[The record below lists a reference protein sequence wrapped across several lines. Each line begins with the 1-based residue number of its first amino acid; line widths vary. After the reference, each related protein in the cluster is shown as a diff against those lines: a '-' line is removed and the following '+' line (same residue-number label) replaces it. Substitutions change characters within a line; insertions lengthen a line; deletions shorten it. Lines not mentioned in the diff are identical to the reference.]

1 MALFEVTEYD
11 KKVYEEQLKD
21 FLPKKIFDVHV
32 HVWLNALVDERD
44 EKDAPKR
51 TVSWPGLVAPEN
63 SLEDL
68 QESFKLF
75 FPDKECEAL
84 MFTSRRASKA
94 NNDYVAEAS
103 RKSGWPALYYS
114 HPEESA
120 DQIEERIREGHFLGL
135 KGYLN
140 LSPAYIPEKEVRI
153 FDFFPH
159 HQLERL
165 NKMGGMMML
174 HIPRDGRLQDPVN
187 LAQMIEIYKTYP
199 NIRMI
204 IAHIGRAYTE
214 PDIGN
219 AFEILREE
227 APNMVFDFT
236 ANCYDKAIEEC
247 IKFTGPKRT
256 MFGSDLP
263 ILRMRT
269 HRITEGG
276 NYVNLVPKGLYG
288 DVSGDRHMREV
299 VGADAEK
306 ITFFMYEELLSFK
319 RVAEKL
325 GLTRQDVEDIM
336 YNNAKNMVLDAE
348 KAIYG

>member
-21 FLPKKIFDVHV
+21 FLPDKIFDVHV
-32 HVWLNALVDERD
+32 HVWLRSLLDPEDYKKTV
-44 EKDAPKR
+44 R
-51 TVSWPGLVAPEN
+51 TVTWPGRVAKDN

-68 QESFKLF
+68 QESFRLM
-75 FPDKECEAL
+75 FPDKQCEAL
-84 MFTSRRASKA
+84 MFTSGRASRA
-94 NNDYVAEAS
+94 NNDYVAECS
-103 RKSGWPALYYS
+103 KKSGWPALYYS

-120 DQIEERIREGHFLGL
+120 DEIEERIRAGHFLGL

-140 LSPAYIPEKEVRI
+140 LSPEYIPEKEIRI

-165 NKMGGMMML
+165 NKLGGIMML

-187 LAQMIEIYKTYP
+187 LAQMIEIYKRYP
-199 NIRMI
+199 NIRLI

-219 AFEILREE
+219 AFDILREE

-247 IKFTGPKRT
+247 VKFTGPKR
-256 MFGSDLP
+256 MLFGSDLP

-288 DVSGDRHMREV
+288 DVSYDGHMREV
-299 VGADAEK
+299 DEERAK
-306 ITFFMYEELLSFK
+306 TITFFMYEELLAFK

-325 GLTRQDVEDIM
+325 GLTKQDVEDIM
-336 YNNAKNMVLDAE
+336 YNNSKKLVADAE